1 MMLQKVVH
9 PNDSQSEKQM
19 FYYSDS
25 SAFLTTFKASSSP
38 NKT

>member
-25 SAFLTTFKASSSP
+25 LVFHYFQGQF
-38 NKT
+38 